1 MEMNVSETG
10 SDSIFDFVDDGRL
23 RTLLENYHAEAGR
36 ALGASAYL
44 GTITACGGVLEGL
57 LAWRLLHIQS
67 EARNAKRAQKAKD
80 GTVPPLPKW
89 NLAALIAV
97 ARDLN
102 VIGST
107 AESACW
113 SVKQFRDFVHPYN
126 CLEMPSS
133 QPNEHLAKG
142 ALAAVGEVV
151 RSVSGRMHR

>member
-1 MEMNVSETG
+1 MAETA
-10 SDSIFDFVDDGRL
+10 SDSIFDFVDDARL
-23 RTLLENYHAEAGR
+23 RALLQSYHAEAGR
-36 ALGASAYL
+36 ALAANAYL
-44 GTITACGGVLEGL
+44 GAITACGGVLEGL
-57 LAWRLLHIQS
+57 LTWRLLHIES
-67 EARNAKRAQKAKD
+67 EARTAKRAQKAKD
-80 GTVPPLPKW
+80 GTVPSLPRW
-89 NLAALIAV
+89 SLAALIAV
-97 ARDLN
+97 AKDLN

-151 RSVSGRMHR
+151 RSLSGRMHK